1 MHTTKTTVDKANK
14 TVKNARGKTQMQPLT
29 VIYWSRV
36 LLGMGASLMCVSLN
50 ILTTEMG
57 FFTGLSVAMLFYI
70 LTYYIVYKRFFITKV
85 EKTTKIFM
93 TGIGAYFITWIV
105 AWTLFYTLW
114 LWYTDQIPL
123 PV

>member
-29 VIYWSRV
+29 IIYWSRV

-70 LTYYIVYKRFFITKV
+70 LTYYIIYKRFFITKV
-85 EKTTKIFM
+85 EKPTKIFM

>member
-14 TVKNARGKTQMQPLT
+14 TAENARGKTQMQPLT

-36 LLGMGASLMCVSLN
+36 LLGVVAALISVAPSLIYV
-50 ILTTEMG
+50 EVG
-57 FFTGLSVAMLFYI
+57 FFTSLAIAMLFYI
-70 LTYYIVYKRFFITKV
+70 LTYYIIYKRFFITKV